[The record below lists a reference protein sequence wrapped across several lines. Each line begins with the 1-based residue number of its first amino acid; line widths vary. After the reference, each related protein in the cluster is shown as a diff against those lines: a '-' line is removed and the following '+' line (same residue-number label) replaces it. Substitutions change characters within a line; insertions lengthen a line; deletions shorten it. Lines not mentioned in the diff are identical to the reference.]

1 MRIKQINKIILILLI
16 PLLAVFFIFPEK
28 LAVFPQL
35 EKPDFLY
42 VDDQQIIVG
51 DSTSIIVYS
60 AKDFHL
66 AIKFGSPGEGPKQ
79 FLPLPG
85 RGLLIKVQPK
95 TIFIH
100 SMGKISYL
108 KRDGKF
114 IREKRVPPGNY
125 FFRPCG
131 DQLLGFKTVVENE
144 IFYDTI
150 NLFDNNLNLQKEL
163 FRHKARVQ
171 QNRREIKI
179 LDRSVVLETGGE
191 HIFVSASN
199 FLEVLVFDNKGTLA
213 YTIKNKDVKP
223 RTVTDQD
230 KKEIHDFLRHKYGD
244 EYLIIKNMI
253 KIPPTFPIIRS
264 GIGLEYDYN
273 NGKQRLYVITWNK
286 KGPANIC
293 FLYNI
298 TGKLLGEILIE
309 MKSATPILPFPFII
323 RNGKFYQLVEN
334 EETGDWELFASKI
347 NLPGM
352 TNQNTLFFK
361 ADKIRE

>member
-1 MRIKQINKIILILLI
+1 M
-16 PLLAVFFIFPEK
+16 AVFFIFPEK
-28 LAVFPQL
+28 LAVLPQL

-51 DSTSIIVYS
+51 DITSVFVYS

-66 AIKFGSPGEGPKQ
+66 EVKFGSPGEGPGQ
-79 FLPLPG
+79 FLPLTG
-85 RGLLIKVQPK
+85 RGLFINVHPQ

-100 SMGKISYL
+100 SLGKISYF
-108 KRDGKF
+108 KRDGRF
-114 IREKRVPPGNY
+114 IREKRTPPGSY
-125 FFRPCG
+125 FFYQLG
-131 DQLLGFKTVVENE
+131 DQLLGFKAVVENE
-144 IFYDTI
+144 IIYETI

-163 FRHKARVQ
+163 FRHKARIQ
-171 QNRREIKI
+171 QNRREMKL
-179 LDRSVVLETGGE
+179 LDRSVVMETGLE

-213 YTIKNKDVKP
+213 YTIKNKDVK
-223 RTVTDQD
+223 RRVVTDRD
-230 KKEIHDFLRHKYGD
+230 KKEIHDFMRVRYGD
-244 EYLIIKNMI
+244 DYLMLKDLI

-264 GIGLEYDYN
+264 RIGLEYDYN
-273 NGKQRLYVITWNK
+273 KGNQRLYVITWNK

-293 FLYNI
+293 FLYDI

-334 EETGDWELFASKI
+334 DETGDWELFVTKI
-347 NLPGM
+347 N
-352 TNQNTLFFK
+352 
-361 ADKIRE
+361 

>member
-1 MRIKQINKIILILLI
+1 MKKIIIFLVVHFM
-16 PLLAVFFIFPEK
+16 AVFFIFPEK

-35 EKPDFLY
+35 GKPDFLY
-42 VDDQQIIVG
+42 VDDQQIVVG
-51 DSTSIIVYS
+51 DITSVFVYS

-66 AIKFGSPGEGPKQ
+66 EIKFGSFGEGPQQ

-85 RGLLIKVQPK
+85 RGLLIKVLPK

-108 KRDGKF
+108 KKDGEF
-114 IREKRVPPGNY
+114 IREKSVPPGNY
-125 FFRPCG
+125 FFRPFG
-131 DQLLGFKTVVENE
+131 NQLLGFKTVVENE
-144 IFYDTI
+144 IAYDTI

-171 QNRREIKI
+171 QNRREIKL
-179 LDRSVVLETGGE
+179 LDQSVVVETGLE
-191 HIFVSASN
+191 HVFVSASN

-213 YTIKNKDVKP
+213 YTIKNKDVKG
-223 RTVTDQD
+223 RAVTDRD
-230 KKEIHDFLRHKYGD
+230 KKEIHDFIRHKYGD
-244 EYLIIKNMI
+244 EYFMIKDMI
-253 KIPPTFPIIRS
+253 KIPPTFPVIRS
-264 GIGLEYDYN
+264 RIGLEYDYN
-273 NGKQRLYVITWNK
+273 NGNQGLYVITWNK

-293 FLYNI
+293 YLYDI

-334 EETGDWELFASKI
+334 EETGDWELFVSGI
-347 NLPGM
+347 N
-352 TNQNTLFFK
+352 
-361 ADKIRE
+361 